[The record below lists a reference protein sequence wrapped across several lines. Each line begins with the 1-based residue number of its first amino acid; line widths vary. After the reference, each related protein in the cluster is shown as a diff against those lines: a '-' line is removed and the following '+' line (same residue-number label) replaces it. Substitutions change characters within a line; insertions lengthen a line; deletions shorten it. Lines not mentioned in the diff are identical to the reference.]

1 MQVGKPHKIE
11 SGPPPKSNS
20 KIKISKSVQLLHYL
34 KCPFSTKIMSHEK
47 KYENVTQ
54 IHEKNRQQT
63 LLKDAQIILDVKM
76 YQILR
81 TKENYLEK
89 IKE

>member
-1 MQVGKPHKIE
+1 
-11 SGPPPKSNS
+11 
-20 KIKISKSVQLLHYL
+20 
-34 KCPFSTKIMSHEK
+34 MSHEK